1 MADSGLLSLL
11 RKRLFPQKEANGQQ
25 QDGEQTVVGAPG
37 FSLGD
42 IILGAASGYAKGSQA
57 GVPEAGLASGLGTGY
72 ETAKSLSDRRRVD
85 DALRGFEG
93 SPEFKTLTPV
103 EQAEFRASPS
113 TFFQKKREPKV
124 KVMLSTLIPNVD
136 KSIDREVELDPEALA
151 RFAKPAGTGT
161 FLDPTVAALYLQGF
175 GIKTDPSAPPKLK
188 PGDATALAGLGNL
201 REKQEKEAEAKRQAQ
216 EKEQKAQEDVRNTVN
231 RVVSKIDELIPRIN
245 RNTAGFVGSKLRGV
259 GGTSAQ
265 AVAADLETIK
275 SNLGLEQLMA
285 MKAASPT
292 GASGFGALSAPELS
306 LLVSKVASIDQAQ
319 TPEQLKARLQEIR
332 GYFTQK
338 TSNRSPQSKSQVST
352 IEKPA
357 PLTFATEEEA
367 AAAGL
372 APGTPVVVG
381 GVEGVWQ

>member
-1 MADSGLLSLL
+1 MADNGLLSLL

-25 QDGEQTVVGAPG
+25 QDGAQTVVGSPG

-151 RFAKPAGTGT
+151 RFAKPPSSSMI
-161 FLDPTVAALYLQGF
+161 DPAISAVILKSLGVSLPD
-175 GIKTDPSAPPKLK
+175 GKAPPLSG
-188 PGDATALAGLGNL
+188 PAVTGLVGAGNL
-201 REKQEKEAEAKRQAQ
+201 KQKQQEDARKQQEKQEKANALKLAAAGQADLVSTKVDQALAK
-216 EKEQKAQEDVRNTVN
+216 VGP
-231 RVVSKIDELIPRIN
+231 L
-245 RNTAGFVGSKLRGV
+245 TAGVGSSLASVRG
-259 GGTSAQ
+259 TPAR
-265 AVAADLETIK
+265 DLEKDIDTIK
-275 SNLGLEQLMA
+275 ANLGFETLQEMRRN
-285 MKAASPT
+285 SPT
-292 GASGFGALSAPELS
+292 GGALGAIAVQELN
-306 LLVSKVASIDQAQ
+306 LLQSTVASLDTSQS
-319 TPEQLKARLQEIR
+319 PEQLRRNLIEIKNHV
-332 GYFTQK
+332 QK
-338 TSNRSPQSKSQVST
+338 WKEAVGQGPAQAQDDFSDVDQYL
-352 IEKPA
+352 EK
-357 PLTFATEEEA
+357 
-367 AAAGL
+367 
-372 APGTPVVVG
+372 
-381 GVEGVWQ
+381 